1 MFEYS
6 LYYFAF
12 TVLIYGFLGWCGEVI
27 FAALCHGK
35 FVNRGF
41 LGGPICPIYG
51 FGMLIVLAVLTPV
64 EGNLAVLFFGSVVLA
79 SLLELVT
86 GLVLDKIF
94 SQKWWDYSEFPLNIG
109 GYVCP
114 LFSLLWG
121 VGCVLM
127 VRVVHPL
134 IHHLIVVI
142 PHTAGIVVLAILYA
156 AFLADFIFTAIG
168 LAGLSRELRA
178 VSEVERLLKRAS
190 DEIGEK
196 LADGTIDVMEKS
208 APMREQGEEALQ
220 KYKELSA
227 KRRSATVGRLMK
239 AFPNLDGAPKLKD
252 SYERLK
258 SKLHRDRD

>member
-6 LYYFAF
+6 LYYFAA
-12 TVLIYGFLGWCGEVI
+12 TVLVYGFLGWCGEVMY
-27 FAALCHGK
+27 AALCHGK

-51 FGMLIVLAVLTPV
+51 FGMLTVLAVLTPV

-79 SLLELVT
+79 TALELVT
-86 GLVLDKIF
+86 GFVLDKIF
-94 SQKWWDYSEFPLNIG
+94 SQKWWDYSEYPLNIG

-121 VGCVLM
+121 IGCVLA

-134 IHHLIVVI
+134 IHHVIAII
-142 PHTAGIVVLAILYA
+142 PHTVGVVLLAVLWA
-156 AFLADFIFTAIG
+156 AFAADFIFTAIG
-168 LAGLSRELRA
+168 LAGLSRELLA
-178 VSEVERLLKRAS
+178 VSEVERLLRRAS
-190 DEIGEK
+190 DDIGEK
-196 LADGTIDVMEKS
+196 LADGTLDVIEKS
-208 APMREQGEEALQ
+208 APLRERAEEALQ

-227 KRRSATVGRLMK
+227 KRRSITVGRLMK
-239 AFPNLDGAPKLKD
+239 AFPNLDSAPKLKD